1 MHFTHMTADL
11 YSAKGPILV
20 SADALSLLDIPTSFL
35 SLSLTALRIYGT
47 IRGCMSVCMMITDKF
62 NS

>member
-35 SLSLTALRIYGT
+35 SLSLTANLWYYTRVY
-47 IRGCMSVCMMITDKF
+47 V
-62 NS
+62 